1 MSDQLTNR
9 RPVGLPWSEDDLK
22 QMTTRFVAAMAA
34 AIRAGHE
41 RPPQV
46 GVDRTP
52 GTKKPRRVPAALGQ
66 AQTTRGF
73 V

>member
-1 MSDQLTNR
+1 MPDQLANR

-22 QMTTRFVAAMAA
+22 RMSTRFVAAMAA
-34 AIRAGHE
+34 AIRAGRE

-52 GTKKPRRVPAALGQ
+52 GTKKPRYVSS
-66 AQTTRGF
+66 F
-73 V
+73 